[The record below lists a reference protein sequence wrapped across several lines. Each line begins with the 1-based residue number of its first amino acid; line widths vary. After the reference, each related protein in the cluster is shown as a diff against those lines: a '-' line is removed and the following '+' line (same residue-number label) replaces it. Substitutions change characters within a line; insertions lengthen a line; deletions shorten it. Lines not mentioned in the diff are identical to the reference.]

1 MKYVAVGTKYK
12 SKGDKETTEIKMGET
27 TMGIAHF
34 EKSCFRCCDELFL
47 FYFPS
52 ILSMLVV
59 RGKVVVGMEKVMVM
73 DMEKYNKDFYKTLQP
88 AMCVGQSRT
97 IGPSVHHTLPF
108 RRFLVGFCI
117 AAPAQ
122 MIGQPYH
129 CFCPPT
135 RDFGSRVSCF
145 VF

>member
-34 EKSCFRCCDELFL
+34 EKSCFGCCDELFL

-73 DMEKYNKDFYKTLQP
+73 DMEK
-88 AMCVGQSRT
+88 
-97 IGPSVHHTLPF
+97 
-108 RRFLVGFCI
+108 
-117 AAPAQ
+117 
-122 MIGQPYH
+122 
-129 CFCPPT
+129 
-135 RDFGSRVSCF
+135 
-145 VF
+145 